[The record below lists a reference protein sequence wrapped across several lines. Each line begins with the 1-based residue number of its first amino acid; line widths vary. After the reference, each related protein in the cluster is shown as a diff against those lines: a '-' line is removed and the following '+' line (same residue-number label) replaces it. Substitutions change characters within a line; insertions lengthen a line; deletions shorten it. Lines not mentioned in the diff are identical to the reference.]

1 MNAGDSEFDETGRS
15 FRFAPTLFARLL
27 EVAVGPGFPQCAF
40 AVEFLFQTAKCLFNG
55 LAFFQF
61 NFRQIISRSSL
72 WVPSGGMI
80 GTVRQPVKAYCVTA
94 LRPPCSVAANGASIQ

>member
-1 MNAGDSEFDETGRS
+1 MNAGDSESDETARS

-27 EVAVGPGFPQCAF
+27 EVAVGPGLPQGSF
-40 AVEFLFQTAKCLFNG
+40 AVEFLFQTAKGLFDG

-72 WVPSGGMI
+72 SVASGGMI
-80 GTVRQPVKAYCVTA
+80 RTVRQPVKAYCAAAPVPA
-94 LRPPCSVAANGASIQ
+94 RSVSANGASIQ